1 MQILYN
7 IFNTILDAGAV
18 VMLPIII
25 TIIGLIFRVKLSKA
39 FRSGL
44 TIGIGFAGINLVI
57 NMMKSNL
64 LSDILGVNIEKILLG
79 DLEPNKKDGGNMK
92 RIKFYVCPVCGNVIS
107 STGMAEISCC
117 GRKLNALKAR
127 PADLSHSV
135 SAKAVEGDYYITLEH
150 DMEKQHYITF
160 MAYAVYDRVLLMQLY
175 PEQAAQV
182 RFPRSGHG
190 VLYICCNSHGL
201 FSVSL

>member
-64 LSDILGVNIEKILLG
+64 G
-79 DLEPNKKDGGNMK
+79 P
-92 RIKFYVCPVCGNVIS
+92 
-107 STGMAEISCC
+107 
-117 GRKLNALKAR
+117 
-127 PADLSHSV
+127 
-135 SAKAVEGDYYITLEH
+135 
-150 DMEKQHYITF
+150 
-160 MAYAVYDRVLLMQLY
+160 
-175 PEQAAQV
+175 AAQAMV
-182 RFPRSGHG
+182 HRPLSPS
-190 VLYICCNSHGL
+190 LY
-201 FSVSL
+201 FVSWQLTLSCWY

>member
-64 LSDILGVNIEKILLG
+64 GPAAQAMVQNFGIKLDILDVGWGAIAAVTWSSPIIAILIFCILATNIVML
-79 DLEPNKKDGGNMK
+79 
-92 RIKFYVCPVCGNVIS
+92 V
-107 STGMAEISCC
+107 
-117 GRKLNALKAR
+117 LKAT
-127 PADLSHSV
+127 DTLDVEYLELSS
-135 SAKAVEGDYYITLEH
+135 
-150 DMEKQHYITF
+150 
-160 MAYAVYDRVLLMQLY
+160 
-175 PEQAAQV
+175 
-182 RFPRSGHG
+182 HG
-190 VLYICCNSHGL
+190 NRRNHGL
-201 FSVSL
+201 FCD

>member
-64 LSDILGVNIEKILLG
+64 GPAAQAMVQNFGIKLDILDVGWGAIAAVTWSSPIIAILIFCILATNIVML
-79 DLEPNKKDGGNMK
+79 
-92 RIKFYVCPVCGNVIS
+92 V
-107 STGMAEISCC
+107 
-117 GRKLNALKAR
+117 LKATDTLDVDIWNYHHM
-127 PADLSHSV
+127 AIV
-135 SAKAVEGDYYITLEH
+135 GIMVYFVTKNVAMGIGATVIMAIIT
-150 DMEKQHYITF
+150 I
-160 MAYAVYDRVLLMQLY
+160 
-175 PEQAAQV
+175 
-182 RFPRSGHG
+182 
-190 VLYICCNSHGL
+190 
-201 FSVSL
+201 